1 MKSLESI
8 LQKREEL
15 RQKSK
20 EQMEKVKFL
29 RDKGWSNLNEE
40 EKKELND
47 SWNIVRMLEVQ
58 IDALTYVINY
68 DSELR
73 DVTAPRQMISSRN

>member
-1 MKSLESI
+1 MKSLDSI

-29 RDKGWSNLNEE
+29 RDEGWANLNEE
-40 EKKELND
+40 EKKELTNLWD
-47 SWNIVRMLEVQ
+47 AVKMLEVQ